1 MATTEA
7 LRPTA
12 TTDER
17 RGSPRRADRRRANV
31 PAGIA
36 SLLWLV
42 VVAVPLYWVFV
53 TSLRTQQHFF
63 TDHPLGLPTAPTL
76 DNYRQV
82 IDTGFDRYL
91 VNSLVVTIG
100 SVTLTIA
107 VSLLAAYTITRNQ
120 SPFVGRTFSLFLL
133 GLAIPLQA
141 AIVPIFYMITKM
153 GLYDT
158 LLALVLPSAAFAVPI
173 TVIILVNFLRDIPRE
188 LFESMRV
195 DGAREW
201 QVLTRLVLPLS
212 RPAIA
217 TVAIYNGLNVWNGF
231 LFPLVLTQSPEQRV
245 LPLALWAF
253 QGELTINVP
262 AVMAAV
268 VLSAMPVFLLYVV
281 GRRQLV
287 AGLTAGFGK

>member
-1 MATTEA
+1 MVTTEA
-7 LRPTA
+7 TAPA
-12 TTDER
+12 TTTPSEPVQR
-17 RGSPRRADRRRANV
+17 RRDRRRVNV
-31 PAGIA
+31 PGGLG
-36 SLLWLV
+36 SLLWLAV
-42 VVAVPLYWVFV
+42 VIVPVYWVLV

-63 TDHPLGLPTAPTL
+63 VDHPLGLPTAPTL

-82 IDTGFDRYL
+82 VDSGFDRYL
-91 VNSLVVTIG
+91 LNSVVVTVG
-100 SVTLTIA
+100 AVALTIA
-107 VSLLAAYTITRNQ
+107 VALLAAYTITRNT
-120 SPFVGRTFSLFLL
+120 SRFVARSFSVFLL

-158 LLALVLPSAAFAVPI
+158 LLALVLPTAAFAVPI

-195 DGAREW
+195 DGAGEW
-201 QVLTRLVLPLS
+201 QVLVRLVLPLS

-217 TVAIYNGLNVWNGF
+217 TVAIYDGLNAWNGF
-231 LFPLVLTQSPEQRV
+231 LFPLVLTQSPDQRV

-268 VLSAMPVFLLYVV
+268 VLSALPIFLLYLI

>member
-1 MATTEA
+1 MSTTEA
-7 LRPTA
+7 LRPA
-12 TTDER
+12 TTDEA
-17 RGSPRRADRRRANV
+17 STTPRRRPDRRRPNI
-31 PAGIA
+31 PGGIG
-36 SLLWLV
+36 SLLWFA

-63 TDHPLGLPTAPTL
+63 TDHPLGLPTVPTL

-82 IDTGFDRYL
+82 IDAGFDRYL
-91 VNSLVVTIG
+91 VNSVVVSVG
-100 SVTLTIA
+100 SVVLTIV

-120 SPFVGRTFSLFLL
+120 SGFVTRTFSLFLL

-195 DGAREW
+195 DGASEW

-217 TVAIYNGLNVWNGF
+217 TVAIYDGLNVWNGF
-231 LFPLVLTQSPEQRV
+231 LFPLVLTQSPQQRV

-268 VLSAMPVFLLYVV
+268 VLSALPIFLLYVI

>member
-1 MATTEA
+1 MVTTEA
-7 LRPTA
+7 VRPATPTA
-12 TTDER
+12 KAP
-17 RGSPRRADRRRANV
+17 PRRRRDRIRPNL
-31 PAGIA
+31 PAGVG
-36 SLLWLV
+36 SLLWLSV
-42 VVAVPLYWVFV
+42 VIVPVYWVVV

-63 TDHPLGLPTAPTL
+63 TDHPLGLPTEPTL
-76 DNYRQV
+76 DSYRQV
-82 IDTGFDRYL
+82 IDSGFDRYL
-91 VNSLVVTIG
+91 LNSVVVTVG
-100 SVTLTIA
+100 AVALTIA
-107 VSLLAAYTITRNQ
+107 VALLAAYTITRNT
-120 SPFVGRTFSLFLL
+120 SRFVARSFSLFLL

-158 LLALVLPSAAFAVPI
+158 LLALVLPTAAFAVPI
-173 TVIILVNFLRDIPRE
+173 TVIILVNFLRDIPKE

-195 DGAREW
+195 DGAGEW

-217 TVAIYNGLNVWNGF
+217 TVAIYDGLNAWNGF

-268 VLSAMPVFLLYVV
+268 VLSALPIFLLYVI

>member
-7 LRPTA
+7 TAPA
-12 TTDER
+12 TTAPSEPVER
-17 RGSPRRADRRRANV
+17 RRDRRRVNV
-31 PAGIA
+31 PGGLG
-36 SLLWLV
+36 SLLWLAV
-42 VVAVPLYWVFV
+42 VIVPVYWVLV

-63 TDHPLGLPTAPTL
+63 VDHPLGLPTAPTL

-82 IDTGFDRYL
+82 VDSGFDRYL
-91 VNSLVVTIG
+91 LNSVVVTVG
-100 SVTLTIA
+100 AVALTIA
-107 VSLLAAYTITRNQ
+107 VALLAAYTITRNT
-120 SPFVGRTFSLFLL
+120 SRFVSRSFSVFLL

-158 LLALVLPSAAFAVPI
+158 LLALVLPTAAFAVPI

-195 DGAREW
+195 DGAGEW
-201 QVLTRLVLPLS
+201 QVLVRLVLPLS

-217 TVAIYNGLNVWNGF
+217 TVAIYDGLNAWNGF
-231 LFPLVLTQSPEQRV
+231 LFPLVLTQSPDQRV

-268 VLSAMPVFLLYVV
+268 VLSALPIFLLYLI

>member
-7 LRPTA
+7 LAPAA
-12 TTDER
+12 TTPSEPM
-17 RGSPRRADRRRANV
+17 PRRRDRIRVNLPGGV
-31 PAGIA
+31 G
-36 SLLWLV
+36 SLLWLAV
-42 VVAVPLYWVFV
+42 VIVPVYWVLV

-63 TDHPLGLPTAPTL
+63 VDHPLGLPTAPTL

-82 IDTGFDRYL
+82 LDSGFDRYL
-91 VNSLVVTIG
+91 LNSVVVTVG
-100 SVTLTIA
+100 AVTLTIA
-107 VSLLAAYTITRNQ
+107 VALLAAYTITRNT
-120 SPFVGRTFSLFLL
+120 SRFVSRSFSVFLL

-158 LLALVLPSAAFAVPI
+158 LLALVLPTAAFAVPI

-195 DGAREW
+195 DGAGEW
-201 QVLTRLVLPLS
+201 QVLSRLVLPLS

-217 TVAIYNGLNVWNGF
+217 TVAIYDGLNAWNGF
-231 LFPLVLTQSPEQRV
+231 LFPLVLTQSPDQRV

-268 VLSAMPVFLLYVV
+268 VLSALPIFLLYII